1 MGHGISDR
9 GEWWNDRCFA
19 NAPDSIRMIGIG
31 HFHDH
36 RIEHRQV
43 QADGHTII
51 QEAAVEHVA
60 LGVEDIFFVEG
71 PANALRG
78 TALDLSLDI
87 TGMDRLASI
96 LHRRVAQNGNFASL
110 RVYLHIDNVGAHR
123 RPGARWVDPGAP
135 DNRAT
140 RGHLT
145 SCNLFEG
152 ETTGRIRG
160 IPYRAVRI
168 RDLLDRDLPGFGG
181 ALTHLAFDVLS

>member
-1 MGHGISDR
+1 MGHGIGDR
-9 GEWWNDRCFA
+9 GEGRNDRRFTD
-19 NAPDSIRMIGIG
+19 APDPIRMIGIR

-43 QADGHTII
+43 QTDGHTII
-51 QEAAVEHVA
+51 QETAIEHMA
-60 LGVEDIFFVEG
+60 LGVEDIFFIEG
-71 PANALRG
+71 PADALRG

-96 LHRRVAQNGNFASL
+96 LYRRVAQNGNFAGL

-140 RGHLT
+140 RGHLAGR
-145 SCNLFEG
+145 NLFEG

-168 RDLLDRDLPGFGG
+168 RDLLDRDLP
-181 ALTHLAFDVLS
+181 